1 MRRDYIIDESEPEQK
16 KFDLPSPKKHLFQIS
31 DIYTCNDEM
40 GQKLKLDEDTVS
52 VKCEVVDS
60 DEAGRALLQ
69 RLTLNDQDKGFYY
82 TRMFLKATSQDY
94 KGKVSIDTDMWC
106 GLRFLATVIHNGKYA
121 NIDEYDFDNK
131 PQQVRAIHNPG
142 GITDPK
148 DIAWEE

>member
-1 MRRDYIIDESEPEQK
+1 MHKDYQLDDNEPEQK
-16 KFDLPSPKKHLFQIS
+16 KFDLPSPKKHTFQVT
-31 DIYTCNDEM
+31 DIYTVNDEM

-60 DEAGRALLQ
+60 EEAGRTLLQ
-69 RLTLNDQDKGFYY
+69 RLTLNSDDKGFYY

-94 KGKVSIDTDMWC
+94 KGKCHIDTDFWC
-106 GLRFLATVIHNGKYA
+106 GLRFIATVIHNGKYA

-131 PQQVRAIHNPG
+131 PAQINRTVNPG

-148 DIAWEE
+148 DIQW